1 MEYIKKSIADDVR
14 NMVKDYLEETREN
27 FTNLLSAP
35 SRGEVDNLEDYN
47 REVWSTFGA
56 FDGIEKA
63 LDILDKHLFN
73 DIEWIGPESDVGKKE
88 AGDD

>member
-14 NMVKDYLEETREN
+14 NMVKDYLEETREK
-27 FTNLLSAP
+27 FTEILSAP
-35 SRGEVDNLEDYN
+35 SRAAVRDLEDYN
-47 REVWSTFGA
+47 REVWSRFGE
-56 FDGIEKA
+56 FDGAARA

-73 DIEWIGPESDVGKKE
+73 DVEWIDPESDWGQKE